1 MKSVGNK
8 EEDQRQLN
16 EDEEP
21 HKHASIGAKGTE
33 GRKRASWAE
42 VCMRYNSWTILQR
55 TNIEKTASNASFD
68 NNFPGLYSAQL
79 ETVKL
84 LSTDLGT

>member
-8 EEDQRQLN
+8 EEDADQRQLN

-33 GRKRASWAE
+33 GRKRAS
-42 VCMRYNSWTILQR
+42 
-55 TNIEKTASNASFD
+55 
-68 NNFPGLYSAQL
+68 
-79 ETVKL
+79 
-84 LSTDLGT
+84 

>member
-33 GRKRASWAE
+33 GRKRAS
-42 VCMRYNSWTILQR
+42 
-55 TNIEKTASNASFD
+55 
-68 NNFPGLYSAQL
+68 
-79 ETVKL
+79 
-84 LSTDLGT
+84 

>member
-33 GRKRASWAE
+33 GRKRAS
-42 VCMRYNSWTILQR
+42 